1 MRLTLLRHAMTAW
14 NLEKRVQGRIDQP
27 ICARGREQLG
37 ALSLPKSL
45 RDCRWYCSPLLRAR
59 QTAELLGLQD
69 LKIDAAL
76 QEMSWGEWEGQIL
89 KPLRRKLGDV
99 MRQNERRGLDFC
111 PPGGESPRQV
121 QQRLQAWLI
130 RIASEQVDCAAVTHK
145 GVIRCIYSLASGWD
159 MRGDCPV
166 EFAWDAAHQFEL
178 SPDGKILDSYRAISL
193 TPRRQPSG

>member
-1 MRLTLLRHAMTAW
+1 MKLTLLRHAMTAW

-27 ICARGREQLG
+27 ICASGRELLSV
-37 ALSLPKSL
+37 LSLPTCL

-59 QTAELLGLQD
+59 QTAELLCLQNFE
-69 LKIDAAL
+69 IDAAL

-89 KPLRRKLGDV
+89 KPLRRKLGEV

-121 QQRLQAWLI
+121 QQRLKAWLV
-130 RIASEQVDCAAVTHK
+130 RIASEQGDCAAVTHK

-159 MRGDCPV
+159 MRGECPV

-178 SPDGKILDSYRAISL
+178 GPGGKVLDSYRAIPL
-193 TPRRQPSG
+193 THRRKP